1 MAIRFSIE
9 TKYSLKNRTLIKRW
23 VKTVVENKGKKL
35 GDLSYI
41 LCDDDYLLEVNRQ
54 YLAHDYYTDI
64 ITFDYT
70 ENDIIGGDLFISVD
84 RVRDNAAALQLSE
97 HEEMLRVMIHGVLHL
112 LGLKDKSDEDAK
124 QMRAAEEESLE
135 LLKAMSKQN

>member
-112 LGLKDKSDEDAK
+112 LGLKDKSDEEAK

>member
-9 TKYSLKNRTLIKRW
+9 TKYSLKNRTLIKQW

-35 GDLSYI
+35 GEVSYI

-54 YLAHDYYTDI
+54 YLKHDYYTDI

-70 ENDIIGGDLFISVD
+70 ENDRIGGDLFISID
-84 RVRDNAAALQLSE
+84 RVRDNATALQVSE
-97 HEEMLRVMIHGVLHL
+97 HEELMRVMIHGVLHL
-112 LGLKDKSDEDAK
+112 LGLKDKSEEEAK
-124 QMRAAEEESLE
+124 HMRKAEEECLE
-135 LLKAMSKQN
+135 LLKEMSKQD

>member
-9 TKYSLKNRTLIKRW
+9 TKYSLKNRTLIKQW

-35 GDLSYI
+35 GDVSYI

-54 YLAHDYYTDI
+54 YLKHDYYTDI

-70 ENDIIGGDLFISVD
+70 ENDRIGGDLFISID
-84 RVRDNAAALQLSE
+84 RVKDNATALQVPE
-97 HEEMLRVMIHGVLHL
+97 HEELMRVMIHGVLHL
-112 LGLKDKSDEDAK
+112 LGLKDKSEEEVK
-124 QMRAAEEESLE
+124 QMRKAEEECLE
-135 LLKAMSKQN
+135 LLKKMSKQD

>member
-41 LCDDDYLLEVNRQ
+41 LCDDDYLLEVNRR
-54 YLAHDYYTDI
+54 YLDHDYYTDI

-70 ENDIIGGDLFISVD
+70 ENDIIGGDLFISLD

-112 LGLKDKSDEDAK
+112 LGLKDKSDEEAK

>member
-9 TKYSLKNRTLIKRW
+9 TKYSLKNRTLIKQW

-35 GDLSYI
+35 GDVSYI

-54 YLAHDYYTDI
+54 YLKHDYYTDI

-70 ENDIIGGDLFISVD
+70 ENDCIGGDLFISID
-84 RVRDNAAALQLSE
+84 RVKDNATALQVPE
-97 HEEMLRVMIHGVLHL
+97 HEELMRVMIHGVLHL
-112 LGLKDKSDEDAK
+112 LGLKDKSEEEVK
-124 QMRAAEEESLE
+124 QMRKAEEECLE
-135 LLKAMSKQN
+135 LLKKMSKQD

>member
-9 TKYSLKNRTLIKRW
+9 TKYSLKNRTLIKQW

-35 GDLSYI
+35 GEVSYI

-54 YLAHDYYTDI
+54 YLKHDYYTDI

-70 ENDIIGGDLFISVD
+70 ENDRIGGDLFISID
-84 RVRDNAAALQLSE
+84 RVRDNATALQVPE
-97 HEEMLRVMIHGVLHL
+97 HEELMRVMIHGVLHL
-112 LGLKDKSDEDAK
+112 LGLKDKSEEEAK
-124 QMRAAEEESLE
+124 QMRKAEEKCLE
-135 LLKAMSKQN
+135 LLKKMSKQD

>member
-9 TKYSLKNRTLIKRW
+9 TKYSLKNRTLIKQW

-35 GDLSYI
+35 GDVSYI

-54 YLAHDYYTDI
+54 YLKHDYYTDI

-70 ENDIIGGDLFISVD
+70 ENDRIGGDLFISID
-84 RVRDNAAALQLSE
+84 RVKDNATALQVPE
-97 HEEMLRVMIHGVLHL
+97 HEELMRVMIHGVLHL
-112 LGLKDKSDEDAK
+112 LGLKDKSEKEVK
-124 QMRAAEEESLE
+124 QMRKAEEECLE
-135 LLKAMSKQN
+135 LLKKMSKQD